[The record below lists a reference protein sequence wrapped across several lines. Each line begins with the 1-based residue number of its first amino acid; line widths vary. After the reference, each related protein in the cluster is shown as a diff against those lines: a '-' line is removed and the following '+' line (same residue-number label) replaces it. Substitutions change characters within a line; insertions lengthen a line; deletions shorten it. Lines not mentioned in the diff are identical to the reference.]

1 MITNDTCGSTQYT
14 AGLFW
19 LAPHIHGH
27 GDKHP
32 NQDEVYYIING
43 SGTLHLEGDPIAL
56 EAGDVVFVPK
66 DHYHSVENSGDDV
79 LKLFW
84 AIGEGWAKKMIL
96 GGEQVDAKKAFTIG
110 LVEEVVE
117 TGISLNRALELADQ
131 ANKQSPIS
139 VTACKKLIHDARTSK
154 ESYGYEKEPF
164 VDLFDSKDQAEGVA
178 AFLEK
183 RPPEWKNA

>member
-1 MITNDTCGSTQYT
+1 MSEEKRYVFKITDVPLLEDPTKTMQDSVMITNDTCGSTQYT

-66 DHYHSVENSGDDV
+66 DHYHSVENTGDDV

-84 AIGEGWAKKMIL
+84 AIGEGWANLPEIRDEL
-96 GGEQVDAKKAFTIG
+96 GTWPVIDT
-110 LVEEVVE
+110 
-117 TGISLNRALELADQ
+117 
-131 ANKQSPIS
+131 
-139 VTACKKLIHDARTSK
+139 
-154 ESYGYEKEPF
+154 
-164 VDLFDSKDQAEGVA
+164 KDVW
-178 AFLEK
+178 LD
-183 RPPEWKNA
+183 